1 MRHRNNYRAFSA
13 NPYPNSIKPT
23 TAQYHPLSYYVKG
36 NLDISG
42 EHLATA
48 AALYDDE
55 ADVDAGCDFDAL
67 CDPRTSY
74 MDIMEFARNEAEGKV
89 RNNGSV
95 IRSKSKKDKNA
106 GSPESAS
113 KPE

>member
-1 MRHRNNYRAFSA
+1 MRHRNNYRTFSA

-23 TAQYHPLSYYVKG
+23 ATQFHPLSYYVKG

-42 EHLATA
+42 DHLAVA
-48 AALYDDE
+48 VALYDDE
-55 ADVDAGCDFDAL
+55 SDVDAGCDFDAL

-74 MDIMEFARNEAEGKV
+74 MDIMEFARNEAEGRV

-95 IRSKSKKDKNA
+95 IRSKSKKDKA
-106 GSPESAS
+106 ASSSDSAPKS
-113 KPE
+113 E